1 MIKRNYSMQPN
12 SLLLEVSNSLLESQ
26 AKSYALRLLI
36 HYVGDIHQPLH
47 CSDRIDK
54 NFPKGDLGGN
64 LFLLPGH
71 YTANDLHAVWDSVL
85 YSYHDKM
92 ELVSD

>member
-1 MIKRNYSMQPN
+1 M
-12 SLLLEVSNSLLESQ
+12 LESQ

-64 LFLLPGH
+64 LILIPGH
-71 YTANDLHAVWDSVL
+71 YTAANLHAVWDSVL
-85 YSYHDKM
+85 YQYHNKI
-92 ELVSD
+92 ELVMLIKLIIIDII